1 MICTDTGIV
10 PPLIYAMLASS
21 REMVIGPGSVD
32 SLILSS
38 MIQTLK
44 VSVDDSVTYTQLVFT
59 VTFFAG
65 IFQVAF
71 GIFRSVLSSCILL
84 VILFTLNNKSK
95 SFKLAWTYGLCIWKM
110 ECIV

>member
-1 MICTDTGIV
+1 MTYFSKKLGTLVLELMSLSMIWSDTGIV

-21 REMVIGPGSVD
+21 REIVIGPGSVD
-32 SLILSS
+32 SLLLSS

-44 VSVDDSVTYTQLVFT
+44 VPIHDSSTYIQLVFT

-71 GIFRSVLSSCILL
+71 GLFRYVSAVYT
-84 VILFTLNNKSK
+84 VN
-95 SFKLAWTYGLCIWKM
+95 
-110 ECIV
+110 